1 MVLLRGAQPV
11 WAQGGSPVWTTYT
24 TRHGLASNAVSS
36 IAVDSDGHVWV
47 GTFGGGMS
55 RFDGQEWFTYSN
67 GHGLTGDWV
76 TAVVVDNGGDVWT
89 GTYGGGLSRFD
100 GAQWTTYTAA
110 DSGLSNDW
118 ITALAVDRSGH
129 LWVGTDGGGVNRF
142 AQRTKNGQ
150 SWQAFTPDNSGL
162 SSSWVT
168 ALALDGDTL
177 WVGTYDR
184 GLSRYDGRAWKIYST
199 ENSALADDHINAI
212 AIDKR
217 GWVWVGTD
225 HGVSLFDGRNWR
237 TYTSADGL
245 ADDHV
250 EAIASDSQGR
260 LWFGTAKGVSVFD
273 GPVLSKACPA
283 CPEHSRGEPSRRAC
297 PEPSRRVEG
306 GNWMIY
312 TARDGLAANFV
323 SAVAADPVGDLWLGT
338 LGGGVSVLGETTGFP
353 QPPLPVVLVHGWQ
366 DSEIVEESQFKYM
379 ARWLE
384 RDGFDVSYATDINPE
399 RNLYR
404 NAQKLKETIER
415 AKADSGAS
423 QVSLIAHSMGG
434 LVARA
439 YVESAL
445 YGGDVAQ
452 VFMLGT
458 PQAGLDLWYGYL
470 LRQVVRNPGLPSLR
484 ELAPEHMLLFNRT
497 HRPRPDVPYFLIAG
511 DYREIDMNGH
521 GSPPL
526 HLPPGDGI
534 VTLERAH
541 ALAGPSV
548 YPITTSDLHGWG
560 TDISLLDLSSYLW
573 PDGTYNTYLRN
584 QLRMGDR
591 RYEMMEDTV
600 ERKSTTP
607 VQPQVHTPFIE
618 GHLSAGQTVTE
629 TVAID
634 ARGPA
639 HFYLTWDK
647 GDLSLTLIDPQG
659 RRIDQ
664 REAEKDGKI
673 WHLSLATDLIANL
686 ESYIVEEASPGR
698 WQMVIKRACPEPCPE
713 RSRRESRRAC
723 PEPCP
728 ERSRRDDDGL
738 APVSFSAYIAL
749 ESELTLTLSTDGGW
763 HRRGQEI
770 ILTATLA
777 SPAGPVTKAAI
788 EAEVVRPDGSS
799 QNIFLL
805 DDGARHDRAAGDGVY
820 GGIYSHADVGGYYP
834 LFVSAHGTWQGRE
847 FERGAEMLVPIS
859 PQSASLGLS
868 SERIGTLAGT
878 YADQGQDTDGDG
890 RYERLLVDVGVEVT
904 QASEFALAA
913 TLVDSR
919 GDEIVSTVAWASL
932 DFGFHAM
939 TLPFDGALIR
949 THGTA
954 GPYRLDQV
962 ILMDVSD
969 AAIEV
974 DEASNVYVTGGYD
987 YDDF

>member
-1 MVLLRGAQPV
+1 VLSLVLFLGAQPV
-11 WAQGGSPVWTTYT
+11 RAQGGSPVWTTYT

-36 IAVDSDGHVWV
+36 IAVDNDGHVWV
-47 GTFGGGMS
+47 GTFGAGVS
-55 RFDGQEWFTYSN
+55 RFDGQEWFTYST

-76 TAVVVDNGGDVWT
+76 TAVVVDNGGDVWA

-110 DSGLSNDW
+110 DSGLTNDW

-129 LWVGTDGGGVNRF
+129 LWVGTDGGGVSRF
-142 AQRTKNGQ
+142 AKRTRDGP

-168 ALALDGDTL
+168 ALAVDGDTL

-184 GLSRYDGRAWKIYST
+184 GLSRYDGRAWEVYST

-212 AIDKR
+212 TLDKR

-225 HGVSLFDGRNWR
+225 HGVSLFDGWNWR
-237 TYTSADGL
+237 TYTNADGL
-245 ADDHV
+245 ADDYV
-250 EAIASDSQGR
+250 EAIASDPQGR

-273 GPVLSKACPA
+273 GIGWA
-283 CPEHSRGEPSRRAC
+283 
-297 PEPSRRVEG
+297 
-306 GNWMIY
+306 IY
-312 TARDGLAANFV
+312 TARDGLAADFV
-323 SAVAADPVGDLWLGT
+323 SAVAADPTGDLWLGT
-338 LGGGVSVLGETTGFP
+338 LGGGVSVLGQPRELP
-353 QPPLPVVLVHGWQ
+353 RPPLPVVLVHGWQ
-366 DSEIVEESQFKYM
+366 DSEMVEESQFKYM

-384 RDGFDVSYATDINPE
+384 RDGFDVSYAAGINPE

-404 NAQKLKETIER
+404 KAQKLKETIER
-415 AKADSGAS
+415 AQADSGAS

-497 HRPRPDVPYFLIAG
+497 HHPRPDVPYFLIAG
-511 DYREIDMNGH
+511 DYREMDMNGH
-521 GSPPL
+521 GSPFL

-534 VTLERAH
+534 VTLESAH

-548 YPITTSDLHGWG
+548 YPITTADLHGWG

-584 QLRMGDR
+584 QLRIGDR
-591 RYEMMEDTV
+591 GYEMMEDTV

-634 ARGPA
+634 SRGPA
-639 HFYLTWDK
+639 RFYLTWDK
-647 GDLSLTLIDPQG
+647 GDLSLTLMDPQG

-664 REAEKDGKI
+664 REAEKDREI
-673 WHLSLATDLIANL
+673 WHLSLGTDLIANL

-698 WQMVIKRACPEPCPE
+698 WQMVITRACPEPCPE
-713 RSRRESRRAC
+713 RSRRESRR
-723 PEPCP
+723 
-728 ERSRRDDDGL
+728 DDDGL
-738 APVSFSAYIAL
+738 APVSFSAYVAL

-763 HRRGQEI
+763 HRRDQEI
-770 ILTATLA
+770 VIIATLT
-777 SPAGPVTKAAI
+777 SPAGPVTKAAL

-805 DDGARHDRAAGDGVY
+805 DDGAHHDRAARDGVY
-820 GGIYSHADVGGYYP
+820 GGLYSHADVGGYYP

-847 FERGAEMLVPIS
+847 FERGAEMLIPIS
-859 PQSASLGLS
+859 PRSASLRLS
-868 SERIGTLAGT
+868 SEFIATLVGT
-878 YADQGQDTDGDG
+878 YADQGQDADEDG
-890 RYERLLVDVGVEVT
+890 RYERLLVDIGVEVT
-904 QASEFALAA
+904 QASEFALAG

-919 GDEIVSTVAWASL
+919 GDEIVSTVTWASL
-932 DFGFHAM
+932 DVGSHVM

-954 GPYRLDQV
+954 GPYRLNQL
-962 ILMDVSD
+962 ILMDVAD

-974 DEASNVYVTGGYD
+974 DEASNVYLTGGYD